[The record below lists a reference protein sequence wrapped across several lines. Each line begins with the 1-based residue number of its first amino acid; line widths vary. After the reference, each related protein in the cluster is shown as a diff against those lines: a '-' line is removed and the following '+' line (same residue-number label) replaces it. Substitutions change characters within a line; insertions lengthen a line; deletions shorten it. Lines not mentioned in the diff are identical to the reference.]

1 MAGITRETGRDTR
14 RPARGTGGAA
24 KMSFKGKAELLGMPV
39 LGSFPQPVRAQL
51 RRSGGS
57 TCWETVF
64 SNPPLVNTTAQFKA
78 KSD

>member
-1 MAGITRETGRDTR
+1 
-14 RPARGTGGAA
+14 
-24 KMSFKGKAELLGMPV
+24 MPV
-39 LGSFPQPVRAQL
+39 LGSFPLPVRAQL